1 MKKFRFRKFQVY
13 RDCLQFRRSLKDII
27 KRFFPKGEE
36 YLLKDQVIRAMNSVV
51 LNIAEGADRSTDK
64 DFANFLNKSH
74 ASLNE
79 VVSCF
84 DIALMDKYISAK
96 VHSGVL
102 IDAESLANQ
111 LTAFR
116 RRLLTSNTSNN

>member
-13 RDCLQFRRSLKDII
+13 KDALVFRKDVR
-27 KRFFPKGEE
+27 KMVFDYFPKEE
-36 YLLKDQVIRAMNSVV
+36 HFILGDQTIRAATSVV

-74 ASLNE
+74 TSLNE
-79 VVSCF
+79 IVSCL
-84 DIALMDKYISAK
+84 DVAYMEKYISLE
-96 VHSGVL
+96 VHTVFL
-102 IDAESLANQ
+102 VRAEKLANQ

-116 RRLLTSNTSNN
+116 KALLEK